1 MYKSDRFQKVMER
14 HLTVNNIDSLPPF
27 FPPSLP
33 LQRVA
38 FTMYKSDRFQKVMER
53 YLTVKNI
60 DAPVD
65 EVRFVVDTHHHTLA
79 PELTPD
85 DFGLEEGATINV
97 CVPAEYLLEPV
108 MGKEGEKEAVGA
120 VPVVAPVRE
129 EGGKEGGEK
138 EAGKEGGEMDAYM

>member
-1 MYKSDRFQKVMER
+1 
-14 HLTVNNIDSLPPF
+14 
-27 FPPSLP
+27 
-33 LQRVA
+33 
-38 FTMYKSDRFQKVMER
+38 MER

-60 DAPVD
+60 EAPVD

-108 MGKEGEKEAVGA
+108 MGKEGEEEGEA
-120 VPVVAPVRE
+120 VAPVGE
-129 EGGKEGGEK
+129 EGGKEGG
-138 EAGKEGGEMDAYM
+138 KEGGELDAYM